1 MMLILAFYNCVESQ
15 AETAT
20 SIPIDT
26 HIADSLKAA
35 TINKEAEDP
44 NFVHAYILAV
54 TPGKVFYSTYG
65 HMAIRMIC
73 PSKNLDY
80 CFTFEMDMT
89 ESSKTDIL
97 TRTAKAGFFMKPTPM
112 FLDSYRKEGR
122 GITAYEL
129 NITPKEKQELWRFL
143 DKSVANGSNWTF
155 DYITVN
161 CLTMALYAVNT
172 AILPEKVEFTH
183 LPDATRYSFSE
194 WQDEVSRNSPW
205 VKLLM
210 HTVLLSAD
218 GEKMSTEDKLTP
230 GMLKDVA
237 PQAYITDS
245 LGGNKR
251 CLFKGKPTLL
261 LPEVYHDK
269 PCWFRPWMA
278 LILQVL
284 VITSGFAWAR
294 KKRLI
299 KQKNRMKER

>member
-1 MMLILAFYNCVESQ
+1 MLLILAFSNWVESQ
-15 AETAT
+15 AKV
-20 SIPIDT
+20 SPNIPIDT
-26 HIADSLKAA
+26 HMTDSLKAA
-35 TINKEAEDP
+35 AINKEARNP
-44 NFVHAYILAV
+44 NFVHAYILVV
-54 TPGKVFYSTYG
+54 TPGKAFYSTCG
-65 HMAIRMIC
+65 HTANRMVC

-143 DKSVANGSNWTF
+143 DKSVVNGSNWTF
-155 DYITVN
+155 DYISVN

-172 AILPEKVEFTH
+172 AILPEKMEFNH
-183 LPDATRYSFSE
+183 LPDATHYNFSE
-194 WQDEVSRNSPW
+194 WQDEVTRNSPW
-205 VKLLM
+205 VNLLM
-210 HTVLLSAD
+210 HTILLSAD
-218 GEKMSTEDKLTP
+218 GEKMSSEDKLTP
-230 GMLKDVA
+230 VMIKDIA

-251 CLFKGKPTLL
+251 SLFMGKPTLL

-278 LILQVL
+278 LILLAIVT
-284 VITSGFAWAR
+284 VGAIGWA
-294 KKRLI
+294 KKRYSRN
-299 KQKNRMKER
+299 KRTERK